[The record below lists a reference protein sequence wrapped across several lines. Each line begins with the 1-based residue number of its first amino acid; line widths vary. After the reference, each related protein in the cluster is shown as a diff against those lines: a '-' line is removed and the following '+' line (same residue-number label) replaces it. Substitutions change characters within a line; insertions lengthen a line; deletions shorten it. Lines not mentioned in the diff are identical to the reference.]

1 MTDTSRTARAARSRP
16 LALAYTRVS
25 TADQAE
31 HGSSLDAQDSI
42 LREEAARRGW
52 DVEIVREEGKS
63 AKSISGRPKLLDVLR
78 RLDTA
83 EADVLLAVRLD
94 RVSRSLTD
102 FAGLYERSA
111 KKGWSLVLPA
121 SGIDTTT
128 TAGPAAKFSAQI
140 QAAAAELERGLI
152 SARVRE
158 GMAQRKAEGWSPTV
172 KNPAGRP
179 AGRPRRVSDEVR
191 QRIAHDRAN
200 GLSFG
205 KIATALNEEG
215 VPTAHGGAKWH
226 PATVSGVWSPASK
239 Q

>member
-1 MTDTSRTARAARSRP
+1 MTDTAAAARAARSRP

-25 TADQAE
+25 TAEQAE
-31 HGSSLDAQDSI
+31 HGASLDAQASI

-52 DVEIVREEGKS
+52 DIEVVREEGKS
-63 AKSISGRPKLLDVLR
+63 AKSIAGRPLLLDALA
-78 RLDTA
+78 RLDRGD
-83 EADVLLAVRLD
+83 ADALLAVRLD

-111 KKGWSLVLPA
+111 KRGWSLVLPA

-158 GMAQRKAEGWSPTV
+158 GMAQRKAEGWSPTE
-172 KNPAGRP
+172 KNPTGTP
-179 AGRPRRVSDEVR
+179 AGRPRLVPDAVR
-191 QRIAHDRAN
+191 ARIAADRAA
-200 GLSFG
+200 GKSMG
-205 KIATALNEEG
+205 KIATALNNEG
-215 VPTAHGGAKWH
+215 VPTAHGGAKWY
-226 PATVSGVWSPASK
+226 ASTIARVLG
-239 Q
+239 QAR